1 MTAAVAIEWPC
12 PGWYHQE
19 WNEFLAS
26 SNNGTHSHGSVLKN
40 ESCDISDI
48 SLAVWLP
55 GRSRTWIPWPSP
67 RDRGTKPRTH
77 CCVRACFRQKSR
89 PSREPTQKPCI
100 ADAVSGVQ
108 IRTRN
113 ENWQEQCG
121 FTISGKPAPSCSK
134 IQALRI
140 KPSATA
146 LRLTTLLSSR
156 MHFHYCPNDLSDQ
169 VAFEIILWYQDV
181 SRSIKGKGSTFTTNI
196 FSGN

>member
-1 MTAAVAIEWPC
+1 MPSRIRTSRLISSHIKRCHLLFASYGHIAGDSHGVCWSVNDRSSGHSG

-19 WNEFLAS
+19 WKEFLAS
-26 SNNGTHSHGSVLKN
+26 SNNVTHHSHWSVFHGNHVTFQTFPHGK
-40 ESCDISDI
+40 
-48 SLAVWLP
+48 VWLP

-121 FTISGKPAPSCSK
+121 FTVSGKPAPSCSK

-140 KPSATA
+140 KPSAT
-146 LRLTTLLSSR
+146 TLLD
-156 MHFHYCPNDLSDQ
+156 Y
-169 VAFEIILWYQDV
+169 AA
-181 SRSIKGKGSTFTTNI
+181 
-196 FSGN
+196 